1 MYATVQ
7 NVHLKVNRQK
17 KRRGVPVMDSIK
29 EDTTNSKGPG
39 DGTKEKMR
47 ARSIVECFSS
57 SWKGDI

>member
-7 NVHLKVNRQK
+7 NVYLRINRLK

-29 EDTTNSKGPG
+29 EDKTNRKGPG

-47 ARSIVECFSS
+47 AR
-57 SWKGDI
+57 